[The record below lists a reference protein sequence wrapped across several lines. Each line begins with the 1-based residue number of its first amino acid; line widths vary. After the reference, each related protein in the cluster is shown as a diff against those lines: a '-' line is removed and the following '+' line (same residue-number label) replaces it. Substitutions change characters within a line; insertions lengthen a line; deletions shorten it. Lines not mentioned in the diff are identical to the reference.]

1 MTCVL
6 EILSIHELIRRKINL
21 LKELEKIEKELLIR
35 NINLDQT
42 VSNDLDQTVS
52 NNLDQTVS
60 NDLDQTVSN
69 DLDQTVSNDLDQT
82 VSNSIIN
89 KDVLNTKKKI
99 TIKKMSINKIE
110 PKIDDTKKIKIKVN
124 IKK

>member
-35 NINLDQT
+35 NI
-42 VSNDLDQTVS
+42 
-52 NNLDQTVS
+52 NLDQTVS